1 MEQKPIKRNEHILQ
15 LSRDHHFTLLF
26 SWKLVQGVK
35 NKVDAGRIKKYIEYF
50 WHNDMKIHFR
60 EEEEILFQNVKG
72 EQLSKA
78 KLAHEK
84 IIEQVHNVLSESDQ
98 EQVYKQLPLLA
109 DAIISHVR
117 FEERVLFPYLEKTLT
132 ATQLEHIGEQLNK
145 QPVLSDTYEDEF
157 WIRKK

>member
-35 NKVDAGRIKKYIEYF
+35 NKIEFERIKKYVDYF
-50 WHNDMKIHFR
+50 WHNDMQAHFR
-60 EEEEILFQNVKG
+60 EEEEILFPHVKG
-72 EQLSKA
+72 DQIEKAALDHEQIK
-78 KLAHEK
+78 
-84 IIEQVHNVLSESDQ
+84 
-98 EQVYKQLPLLA
+98 EQVYKVLSEDDHEQVYKYLTLLA
-109 DAIISHVR
+109 DSIITHVR
-117 FEERVLFPYLEKTLT
+117 YEERVLFPYLEQVLT
-132 ATQLEHIGEQLNK
+132 GMQLEYIGEQLGK

>member
-60 EEEEILFQNVKG
+60 EEEEILFPHVKG
-72 EQLSKA
+72 EQLAKA
-78 KLAHEK
+78 KLDHEQ
-84 IIEQVHNVLSESDQ
+84 IIEQVHQVLSENDQ
-98 EQVYKQLPLLA
+98 EQIYKELTLLA
-109 DAIISHVR
+109 DAIINHVR
-117 FEERVLFPYLEKTLT
+117 YEERFLFPHLEQVLT
-132 ATQLEHIGEQLNK
+132 RTQLEYIGEQLSK
-145 QPVLSDTYEDEF
+145 QPVLNDTYKDEF

>member
-35 NKVDAGRIKKYIEYF
+35 NKIESERIKKYVDYF
-50 WHNDMKIHFR
+50 WHNDMQAHFR
-60 EEEEILFQNVKG
+60 EEEEILFPLIKG
-72 EQLSKA
+72 DQVEKAALDHEQIK
-78 KLAHEK
+78 KQVYK
-84 IIEQVHNVLSESDQ
+84 ILSEDDQ
-98 EQVYKQLPLLA
+98 EQVYKYLTSLA
-109 DAIISHVR
+109 DLIITHVR
-117 FEERVLFPYLEKTLT
+117 YEERVLFPYLEQILT
-132 ATQLEHIGEQLNK
+132 GMQLEYIGEQLGK

>member
-35 NKVDAGRIKKYIEYF
+35 NKIEFERIKKYVDYF
-50 WHNDMKIHFR
+50 WHNDMQAHFR
-60 EEEEILFQNVKG
+60 EEEEILFPLIKG
-72 EQLSKA
+72 DQVEKAALDHEQIK
-78 KLAHEK
+78 K
-84 IIEQVHNVLSESDQ
+84 QVYKVLSEDDQ
-98 EQVYKQLPLLA
+98 EQVYKYLASLA
-109 DAIISHVR
+109 DSIITHVR
-117 FEERVLFPYLEKTLT
+117 YEERVLFPYLEQILT
-132 ATQLEHIGEQLNK
+132 GMQLEYIGEQLGK